1 MPATAP
7 DLHLVTPAAK
17 WLTPIYENIP
27 ALLREHDR
35 WFLWTLDGE
44 ARKVPRAVAKP
55 HINIDASKSKHW
67 CSLDKL
73 LTAKNLLNGPGFA
86 LGAVEKGPTF
96 AGVDLDDCRDLLTG
110 KIDAWAQDIIRAFN
124 SYTEISPSGTGV
136 KIFLTGTLRD
146 EDDSQR
152 KVYQLE
158 VYDRKR
164 YFTVTGHH
172 LTGTPTTVEP
182 REAQLRDLYARQQS
196 TDLTA
201 LCKLFGLYLSEKGE
215 YVNITCPWA
224 DEHSEADHDR
234 DAALHRDAEG
244 HVDGFHCFHSSHA
257 ETKKL
262 PDVLKR
268 FAIKQQRVLP
278 ASAIVIE
285 GGKLTDIVDRAQA
298 ALLKTPIYQRG
309 GLLTRAIKL
318 DTATG
323 DIKDVRRE
331 AGSTMLIAVRE
342 PWLIEQ
348 MGQVLEWFTKN
359 KKGEP
364 APADPS
370 PIYARTLLS
379 RAEWPFPVLRGVVTA
394 PTLARDGRII
404 ETPGFDPTSG
414 LLVDIAAGS
423 FAPVPPSPTREDAVC
438 ALAKLRRPLRKFPF
452 VDQDLDAPAK
462 VGSAEAVALS
472 ALLTALVRPSLRTA
486 PMHGYDAPAAGTG
499 KSLCAEM
506 AGLLAMGFRPP
517 ALSQGKTAEE
527 DEKRLA
533 TVLFAGDPVI
543 HIDNCEEPI
552 SGDFLCSMLTQEVV
566 QARILGLSERRVL
579 PSTAL
584 VLASG
589 NNLTFAGDTSR
600 RAVICRLDAKV
611 ERPDTREFDFDC
623 HEEVLKAR
631 PELVVAGL
639 TILRAYHVAKP
650 AMKLTPMGGFNDWEW
665 IRGAL
670 VWLGC
675 ADPADTRSTILDNDP
690 EKEELI
696 AVLDLWSR
704 AVGSTPTTVAEI
716 NTEADEPTPDGQP
729 WPATKVAYVELRS
742 KLTEV
747 ACKGNWS
754 AKSVG
759 WWLRRHKDRVIA
771 NRCVRMGQHKG
782 RSGQQWH
789 LEQTE
794 PVKTPAAVTQP
805 SPIEVEPV
813 AEAGPKDVVE
823 M

>member
-1 MPATAP
+1 
-7 DLHLVTPAAK
+7 VTPAAAPDLRIVAPSK

-27 ALLREHDR
+27 SLLREHAR
-35 WFLWTLDGE
+35 WLLWMLDGE
-44 ARKVPRAVAKP
+44 GQKVPRAATRP
-55 HINIDASKSKHW
+55 HGYNINARNPKYW
-67 CSLDKL
+67 CSYDQMRG
-73 LTAKNLLNGPGFA
+73 AKDPLNGPGFA
-86 LGAVEKGPTF
+86 LGGVDGGPTF
-96 AGVDLDDCRDLLTG
+96 AGADLDHCRDSRTG
-110 KIDAWAQDIIRAFN
+110 VIAPWAWAIIRYLD

-136 KIFLTGTLRD
+136 KIFFTGALRE
-146 EDDSQR
+146 EDSSQR

-172 LTGTPTTVEP
+172 LAGTPTTVEP

-196 TDLTA
+196 TDLIE

-215 YVNITCPWA
+215 YVNIACPWSS
-224 DEHSEADHDR
+224 EHSKQDHDR
-234 DAALHRDAEG
+234 DAAFHRNADG
-244 HVDGFHCFHSSHA
+244 HVDGFHCFHASHA

-262 PDVLKR
+262 PDVIQR
-268 FAIKQQRVLP
+268 FGISRKRVLP

-285 GGKLTDIVDRAQA
+285 GGRLTEIVDRAQA
-298 ALLKTPIYQRG
+298 ALLKDTPIYQRG

-318 DTATG
+318 DATTG
-323 DIKDVRRE
+323 DRKDVRRE

-348 MGQVLEWFTKN
+348 MGQVLDWFTRN

-364 APADPS
+364 APADPA
-370 PIYARTLLS
+370 PIYARTLLG

-394 PTLARDGRII
+394 PTLARDGRVI
-404 ETPGFDPTSG
+404 ETPGFDARSG
-414 LLVDIAAGS
+414 LLLDFAPGS
-423 FAPVPPSPTREDAVC
+423 FTAVVAEPTLDDARD
-438 ALAKLRRPLRKFPF
+438 ALALLQWPLRSFPF
-452 VDQDLDAPAK
+452 VDDAAK
-462 VGSAEAVALS
+462 SVALS
-472 ALLTALVRPSLRTA
+472 ALLTALVRVSLRTA
-486 PMHGYDAPAAGTG
+486 PMHGFDAPTAGTG
-499 KSLCAEM
+499 KSLLAEM

-517 ALSQGKTAEE
+517 ALSQGKTPEE

-543 HIDNCEEPI
+543 HIDNCEQPI
-552 SGDFLCSMLTQEVV
+552 TGDFLCSMLTQELV

-600 RAVICRLDAKV
+600 RAVVCRLDAKV
-611 ERPDTREFDFDC
+611 ERPDTRKFDFDC
-623 HEEVLKAR
+623 HADVLESR

-639 TILRAYHVAKP
+639 TILRAYHVAGRP
-650 AMKLTPMGGFNDWEW
+650 VRVQPMGSFNDWEW

-696 AVLDLWSR
+696 AVLDLWSL
-704 AVGSTPTTVAEI
+704 AVGSMSTTIAEI
-716 NTEADEPTPDGQP
+716 SSTADTPPSQDVP
-729 WPATKVAYVELRS
+729 LPVEYIELRN
-742 KLTEV
+742 KLTEI
-747 ACKGNWS
+747 ACKGKWS

-759 WWLRRHKDRVIA
+759 WWLRRHKDRVVGG
-771 NRCVRMGQHKG
+771 RCFRVGQHKG
-782 RSGQQWH
+782 RAGQEWR
-789 LEQTE
+789 LEQ
-794 PVKTPAAVTQP
+794 Q
-805 SPIEVEPV
+805 EVNETI
-813 AEAGPKDVVE
+813 KDVLLPGLLLGE
-823 M
+823 GEAK